1 MNKSILL
8 CLFLASTITAF
19 AQPTLTKATNAPV
32 AGDIF
37 YGYSV
42 DTAGVDSGAAG
53 PSITW
58 DMSTVVKIDS
68 DTTFFLNCAATPYCD
83 SFPGANLVMRVD
95 SDYVYG
101 ISGTDG
107 LQMIGNYSDGNYIH
121 FTDPRRMT
129 KYPFTYGSTFK
140 DTSGMTFSIMG
151 FDIFFNTYIT
161 STADAWGTLKLPN
174 GTFTNVLRIQTTTI
188 QQDSSFFMGMPQ
200 VNKSQTESY
209 SWFAAGIHTPL
220 ATLDY
225 DTSGTGTWYLS
236 EAKYYKA
243 TPPPPPTG
251 ISEAANSSNGIQVYP
266 NPASGE
272 VNIQF
277 GENTARTTVAVLDM
291 AGREVMNMVYEHSNS
306 AKLPLNDIPSGTYML
321 RVMTEG
327 KAPEAARLI
336 VR

>member
-1 MNKSILL
+1 MNKTILL
-8 CLFLASTITAF
+8 CLLLASTITAF
-19 AQPTLTKATNAPV
+19 AQPTLTKTGNAPV

-53 PSITW
+53 ASITW

-83 SFPGANLVMRVD
+83 SFPGANLVMRID
-95 SDYVYG
+95 SDYTYG

-107 LQMIGNYSDGNYIH
+107 LQMIGAYSDSNYIH

-129 KYPFTYGSTFK
+129 LYPFTYGSTFK
-140 DTSGMTFSIMG
+140 DTSRMIFSIMG
-151 FDIFFNTYIT
+151 FDIFFATYNKV
-161 STADAWGTLKLPN
+161 TADAWGTLKLPN
-174 GTFTNVLRIQTTTI
+174 GTFNNVLRIETITI

-200 VNKSQTESY
+200 VNRSETKSY

-251 ISEAANSSNGIQVYP
+251 VSEAGNSGNGIQVYP
-266 NPASGE
+266 NPASGV

-277 GENTARTTVAVLDM
+277 GENRARTIVAILDM
-291 AGREVMNMVYEHSNS
+291 AGREVMNTVYEQSNN
-306 AKLPLNDIPSGTYML
+306 AQVQLNDIPSGTYML
-321 RVMTEG
+321 RIMTEG
-327 KAPEAARLI
+327 KAPETAKLI
-336 VR
+336 VH

>member
-1 MNKSILL
+1 MNKTILL

-19 AQPTLTKATNAPV
+19 AQPTLTKTANAPV

-37 YGYSV
+37 YGYSI

-83 SFPGANLVMRVD
+83 SFPGSNIVMRMD
-95 SDYVYG
+95 GDYTYG
-101 ISGTDG
+101 VSGTNG
-107 LQMIGNYSDGNYIH
+107 VEMTGAYSDGDYIH
-121 FTDPRRMT
+121 FTDPRTMLA
-129 KYPFTYGSTFK
+129 YPFTYGSTFK

-151 FDIFFNTYIT
+151 FDIFFKTFNTV
-161 STADAWGTLKLPN
+161 TADAWGTLKLPN
-174 GTFTNVLRIQTTTI
+174 GIFSNVLRIQTTTI

-200 VNKSQTESY
+200 VNRSETKSY

-225 DTSGTGTWYLS
+225 DTTGTGTWYLS
-236 EAKYYKA
+236 YAKYYKA
-243 TPPPPPTG
+243 TPPPPPTRVGEMAGGSG
-251 ISEAANSSNGIQVYP
+251 ITVYP
-266 NPASGE
+266 NPASGS
-272 VNIQF
+272 VNINF
-277 GENTARTTVAVLDM
+277 GENRERTTVSVLDIT
-291 AGREVMNMVYEHSNS
+291 GREVLSTVAEHSNNVR
-306 AKLPLNDIPSGTYML
+306 LPLNDIPNGTYML
-321 RVMTEG
+321 RIATEG
-327 KAPEAARLI
+327 KAPETAKLI